1 MQITIP
7 CNVYARMAEVPAML
21 DATDPRQYLKCLYFE
36 RKNNQLFIVV
46 TNAQCGAMEYL
57 GRNDGPDECTAIPFD
72 QSIMRIC
79 EQETQ
84 FGSLMIEAN
93 ELLRYTKLSTT
104 LGGPFTFNG
113 YHPLPDNHQFKTWRE
128 WFPAEQPTQSFGTMY
143 WNAAVMWSLCSASKS
158 GGLKFPQFID
168 VRKPV
173 LINDADSS
181 DWIGVFMPTQKGTD
195 VMPPV
200 VVPDWV

>member
-7 CNVYARMAEVPAML
+7 CSVYARMAEIPATL

-36 RKNNQLFIVV
+36 RRTNQLFIAV
-46 TNAQCGAMEYL
+46 TNAQCAAMEYL
-57 GRNDGPDECTAIPFD
+57 GRNDGPDEAMAVVLHKTLID
-72 QSIMRIC
+72 LC
-79 EQETQ
+79 ELETQ
-84 FGSLMIEAN
+84 HGSLTIEAN
-93 ELLRYTKLSTT
+93 EMLRYTKLSTT
-104 LGGPFTFNG
+104 FGGVSPING
-113 YHPLPDNHQFKTWRE
+113 YHLLPNEHQFKTWRE
-128 WFPAEQPTQSFGTMY
+128 WFPHEQPTKSFGTMY
-143 WNAAVMWSLCSASKS
+143 WNSHCMWSLCSASKT
-158 GGLKFPQFID
+158 GGLKFPEHID

-195 VMPPV
+195 RMSSV